1 VPDANVKLFAD
12 DTNLFIVDPDIVAL
26 NKKANCFIDQLQQW
40 FIANKLSINIA
51 KTCCMVFPSKNQNK
65 IKIVIHNLEVQKV
78 TSCKYLGV
86 ILDNELKWTEHIDS
100 VCKKLFKLIGVFY
113 KLRSKLPAVVLKS
126 IYFAF
131 VHPHILYGIE
141 IYANTNPTYLSK
153 LVKLNNRILRILQ
166 NRPLA
171 TQVISLYRKYNT
183 LPIERLHVQQ
193 ILVIAH
199 KFFHHRSLLPDVFQ
213 KYFVINNMV
222 HCHNTRT
229 KEDIHV
235 QSTSLSVGQKCL
247 RYKIGTL
254 WNSLPKY
261 LKLYMSVETFKRKLK
276 SYLLL
281 DKNWSV

>member
-1 VPDANVKLFAD
+1 LWRNLNEVCSFKGR
-12 DTNLFIVDPDIVAL
+12 TN
-26 NKKANCFIDQLQQW
+26 KTNCFKTSKNQNVVW
-40 FIANKLSINIA
+40 FFRL
-51 KTCCMVFPSKNQNK
+51 KNQNK

-183 LPIERLHVQQ
+183 LG
-193 ILVIAH
+193 
-199 KFFHHRSLLPDVFQ
+199 
-213 KYFVINNMV
+213 
-222 HCHNTRT
+222 CH
-229 KEDIHV
+229 
-235 QSTSLSVGQKCL
+235 
-247 RYKIGTL
+247 
-254 WNSLPKY
+254 
-261 LKLYMSVETFKRKLK
+261 
-276 SYLLL
+276 
-281 DKNWSV
+281 